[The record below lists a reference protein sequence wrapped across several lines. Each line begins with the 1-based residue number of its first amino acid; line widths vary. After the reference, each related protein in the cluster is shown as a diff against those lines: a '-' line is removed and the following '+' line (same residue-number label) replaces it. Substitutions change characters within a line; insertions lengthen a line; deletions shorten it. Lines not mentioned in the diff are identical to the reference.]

1 MYGSDGA
8 SVKPGECACHFGEDK
23 ESDGGGGDC
32 SLDYQCPEA
41 TPNCTGYRWN
51 IKWGKCTTD
60 GVDLDSYG
68 RDSYANLG
76 YNFEG
81 YDTQGIFALDG
92 CVAGCDNAW
101 LEDGECDETCN
112 VPECKYDGS
121 DCPGGDDIGECYT
134 QADASDYRG
143 LVHTTTEG
151 LTCQKWSHQY
161 PQTHTRSHAN
171 FPDAGLGGHNA
182 CRNPDGDAHAWCF
195 TTNAEVRVR
204 VRTT

>member
-1 MYGSDGA
+1 M
-8 SVKPGECACHFGEDK
+8 VH
-23 ESDGGGGDC
+23 
-32 SLDYQCPEA
+32 QCPEA
-41 TPNCTGYRWN
+41 TPNCTGYVYD

-60 GVDLDSYG
+60 GVDPDSYDW

-92 CVAGCDNAW
+92 CVAGCDSAW

-143 LVHTTTEG
+143 LVHKTAEG

-171 FPDAGLGGHNA
+171 FPDGGLGGHNA
-182 CRNPDGDAHAWCF
+182 CRNPDGDARAWCF

>member
-1 MYGSDGA
+1 MYDAAA
-8 SVKPGECACHFGEDK
+8 SVKPVESEGCACHFGEDK

-32 SLDYQCPEA
+32 DLVHQCPEA
-41 TPNCTGYRWN
+41 TPNCTGYVYD

-60 GVDLDSYG
+60 GVDPDSYDW

-92 CVAGCDNAW
+92 CVAGCDSAW

-112 VPECKYDGS
+112 VPECNYDGS
-121 DCPGGDDIGECYT
+121 DCPVGDDIGECYT
-134 QADASDYRG
+134 KADASDYRG
-143 LVHTTTEG
+143 LVHKTAEG

-171 FPDAGLGGHNA
+171 FPDAG
-182 CRNPDGDAHAWCF
+182 
-195 TTNAEVRVR
+195 
-204 VRTT
+204 

>member
-1 MYGSDGA
+1 MLDGSDA
-8 SVKPGECACHFGEDK
+8 AAISVTTIECACHFGEDK

-32 SLDYQCPEA
+32 DLVHQCPEA

-51 IKWGKCTTD
+51 IHWGKCTVD
-60 GVDLDSYG
+60 GVDPDSYANEF

-92 CVAGCDNAW
+92 CVAGCDGAW

-143 LVHTTTEG
+143 LVHKTAEG

-171 FPDAGLGGHNA
+171 FPDAG
-182 CRNPDGDAHAWCF
+182 
-195 TTNAEVRVR
+195 
-204 VRTT
+204 